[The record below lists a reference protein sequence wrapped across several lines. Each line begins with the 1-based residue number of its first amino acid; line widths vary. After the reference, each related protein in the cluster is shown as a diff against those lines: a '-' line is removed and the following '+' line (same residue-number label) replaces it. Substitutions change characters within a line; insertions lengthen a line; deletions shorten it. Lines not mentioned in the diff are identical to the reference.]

1 MQDLQIIFGTASL
14 VVALAEPVV
23 GDAKARGREQIVAV
37 SVIRERARLADQ
49 RIDDV
54 PIVDRVL
61 VATHQ
66 PRQRIDVFVRVPDL
80 DAVGEQACFDLFA
93 DQAAMHRVR
102 VAVNVNQTAG
112 VHTARNLQT
121 RRHAL
126 IGQVPQREHFLGE
139 TVFAAHVPRRHDLA
153 QEVPI
158 LLAAGE
164 IATAAE

>member
-80 DAVGEQACFDLFA
+80 DAVGEEPGLDPLA
-93 DQAAMHRVR
+93 DQTTVHRIH
-102 VAVNVNQTAG
+102 VAVDVDEA
-112 VHTARNLQT
+112 ARIHAARHFQT
-121 RRHAL
+121 RRQARS
-126 IGQVPQREHFLGE
+126 GQVPQR
-139 TVFAAHVPRRHDLA
+139 R
-153 QEVPI
+153 
-158 LLAAGE
+158 
-164 IATAAE
+164 